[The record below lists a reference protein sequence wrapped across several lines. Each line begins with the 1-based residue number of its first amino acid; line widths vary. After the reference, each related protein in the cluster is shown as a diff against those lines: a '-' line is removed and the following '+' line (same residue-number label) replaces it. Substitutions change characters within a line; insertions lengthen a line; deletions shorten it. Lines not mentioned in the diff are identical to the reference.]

1 MIGRIHLKRSLFSTI
16 RKSAANISI
25 LLWLCFAASLP
36 QGTAAQSPQVR
47 TVTVVSEPKAT
58 VWIDG
63 LRFGT
68 TDESGR
74 LSISSVTSGRHTVRV
89 RANGFKDGSKAIT
102 AAQAGEIAIPLTKTT
117 DEAELAFQQGEVFST
132 LDRQKS
138 ADAYLKAIK
147 LRPGYTDA
155 YIGLAR
161 VYQDGGK
168 LEDAEKAIRDVRK
181 IKPALPEASVIMGRI
196 YKGWGEE
203 EKAIAE
209 FKRAIKEGRGTQPE
223 AYTGLGLLHND
234 RAQASAGAGDFG
246 QEAANYAEAAKNFSI
261 AAKQLGGSPDAVVVY
276 QLLGLVYERQKKN
289 IEAIA
294 VYQDFLRIFPNIPE
308 STTVRSFIDQLQKQS
323 KQPE

>member
-1 MIGRIHLKRSLFSTI
+1 MMRAIAFTNRNSAIGILV
-16 RKSAANISI
+16 
-25 LLWLCFAASLP
+25 LLWFCFAAVCP
-36 QGTAAQSPQVR
+36 QGAAAQDTDVR
-47 TVTVVSEPKAT
+47 SVTIVSEPNAT

-63 LRFGT
+63 LRYGT
-68 TDESGR
+68 TDTEGR
-74 LSISSVTSGRHTVRV
+74 LTVSSVVAGRHTIRV

-132 LDRQKS
+132 VDRQKA

-181 IKPALPEASVIMGRI
+181 TKPALPEASVIMGRI

-203 EKAIAE
+203 EKAIAQ
-209 FKRAIKEGRGTQPE
+209 FKRAIKEGRGIQPE
-223 AYTGLGLLHND
+223 AYTGLGLLYND
-234 RAQASAGAGDFG
+234 RAEASAGAGDFE

-289 IEAIA
+289 KEAIA
-294 VYQDFLRIFPNIPE
+294 VYQNFLRIFPNTPE
-308 STTVRSFIDQLQKQS
+308 ATTVRSFIEQLRKQS
-323 KQPE
+323 NQPE